1 MDQQV
6 KDPALLLLWRG
17 FSPGSGI
24 YISHRCGQKKIMLN
38 EFSKTICACTLVKS
52 LYPRPEKLQL
62 SHFPS
67 QLLEILE
74 IDTASHER
82 VVEA

>member
-1 MDQQV
+1 MARVQPWLRNLHKPHV
-6 KDPALLLLWRG
+6 WP
-17 FSPGSGI
+17 
-24 YISHRCGQKKIMLN
+24 KKIMLN